1 VYESGDTEWLRLFD
15 HLPADWCSVMQEQ
28 MSAEFITGIQN
39 FLQNESSQYTI
50 FPRLNNVFK
59 AFECTPYEKVR
70 VVLLGQDPYHDEN
83 QAHGLCF
90 SVQDGVTIPPSLRN
104 ILKELESD
112 LGCPVPETGNL
123 QYWAEQ
129 GILLLNTVMTV
140 RAHVAGSHRNC
151 GWEEFTDQVIMAVN
165 NKKHPVVFVLWG
177 TYAQK
182 KQSLI
187 DVSRH
192 CIVANSHPSPL
203 SAYRGFIG
211 SRPFSTINRILRDYG
226 QQPIDW
232 KISGHVDFNDLQYIF
247 SRKLRDNR

>member
-1 VYESGDTEWLRLFD
+1 MYEYGDTEWLRLFD
-15 HLPADWCSVMQEQ
+15 KLPADWRSVTQEQ
-28 MSAEFITGIQN
+28 MSAEVITRIQN
-39 FLQNESSQYTI
+39 FLQNESSQHTI

-59 AFECTPYEKVR
+59 AFECTPFENVR

-90 SVQDGVTIPPSLRN
+90 SVQDRVTIPPSLRN

-112 LGCPVPETGNL
+112 LGYPSPGTGNL

-129 GILLLNTVMTV
+129 GILLLNTVLTV
-140 RAHVAGSHRNC
+140 RAHVAGAHHDC

-177 TYAQK
+177 THAQK
-182 KQSLI
+182 KHSLI

-192 CIVANSHPSPL
+192 SIVASSHPSPL
-203 SAYRGFIG
+203 SAYRGFMG
-211 SRPFSTINRILRDYG
+211 SRPFSTINRILRDNG

-232 KISGHVDFNDLQYIF
+232 KISGTQLELQF
-247 SRKLRDNR
+247 